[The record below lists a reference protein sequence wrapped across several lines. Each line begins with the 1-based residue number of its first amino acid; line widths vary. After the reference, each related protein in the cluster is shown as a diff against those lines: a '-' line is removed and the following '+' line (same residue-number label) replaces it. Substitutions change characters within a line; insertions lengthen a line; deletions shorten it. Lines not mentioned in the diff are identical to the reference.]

1 MNAFNVTKG
10 PVKAPKPNTERQT
23 PKSFP
28 LLFPNPIQVL
38 RPDLI
43 LADYGP
49 MTLTV
54 SAWAD
59 GEPRPV
65 MATRA
70 AAKALA
76 LLADL
81 AAFQSLLKTPA
92 GRINKIQTCPD
103 LVQQAAGA
111 CLRISLELTG
121 LAAVAAAEKA
131 VEKRG
136 RATRTN

>member
-81 AAFQSLLKTPA
+81 A
-92 GRINKIQTCPD
+92 
-103 LVQQAAGA
+103 
-111 CLRISLELTG
+111 
-121 LAAVAAAEKA
+121 
-131 VEKRG
+131 EKRG